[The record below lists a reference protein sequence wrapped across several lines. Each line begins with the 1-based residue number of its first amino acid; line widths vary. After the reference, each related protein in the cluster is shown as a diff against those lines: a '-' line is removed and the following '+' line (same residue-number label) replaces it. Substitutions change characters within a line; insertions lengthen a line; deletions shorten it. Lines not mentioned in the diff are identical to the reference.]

1 MYERIALLLEVVGFF
16 TTAVLV
22 AIIKWEVIR
31 PTSDRV
37 KAIIVET
44 PSRLAKPRTL
54 LHLLALIFAV
64 RVIVRYALTNK
75 KDRKK
80 LSFRLRGI
88 WDFVLYWTLWVP
100 SILFSIPL
108 YVLGYAAKLLSGHNV
123 ITNLLLFLGTAAILA
138 GLIIEVIINW

>member
-22 AIIKWEVIR
+22 AIIKWEVIK
-31 PTSDRV
+31 PTLDRV
-37 KAIIVET
+37 KAIIVQT
-44 PSRLAKPRTL
+44 PSRLGKPRTL
-54 LHLLALIFAV
+54 LLSLALIFAV
-64 RVIVRYALTNK
+64 RAIVRYALTNK

-80 LSFRLRGI
+80 LPFRLRGI
-88 WDFVLYWTLWVP
+88 GDFVLYWTLWVP

-108 YVLGYAAKLLSGHNV
+108 YALSYATKLLSGHNV
-123 ITNLLLFLGTAAILA
+123 ITNLLLFLGTVAILA